1 MPMADVPSSF
11 GTPEALSPLI
21 CRSESDPRPVVVMT
35 CGIAGSGKSFISK
48 WIQTNHPSF
57 HRLSIDSYIYGH
69 HGLYGVD
76 YPKEKY
82 NDYQEEA
89 AAALRSELAQLVQQ
103 GSRDAILDFAFAFQE
118 TRDEWKDLIEESGGR
133 WVLVY
138 LDVDADELRRRVKA
152 RNQLAVKDG
161 DSAFL
166 VTEETLESFIAGFER
181 PVGEGEVVLRLND

>member
-1 MPMADVPSSF
+1 
-11 GTPEALSPLI
+11 
-21 CRSESDPRPVVVMT
+21 
-35 CGIAGSGKSFISK
+35 
-48 WIQTNHPSF
+48 
-57 HRLSIDSYIYGH
+57 
-69 HGLYGVD
+69 VD

-103 GSRDAILDFAFAFQE
+103 GARDAILDFAFAFQE

-166 VTEETLESFIAGFER
+166 VTAEILESFIAGFER

>member
-1 MPMADVPSSF
+1 LGGP
-11 GTPEALSPLI
+11 
-21 CRSESDPRPVVVMT
+21 
-35 CGIAGSGKSFISK
+35 GSGKSSISK
-48 WIQTNHPSF
+48 WIQSNHPSF
-57 HRLSIDSYIYGH
+57 HRLSIDSYIYSH

-166 VTEETLESFIAGFER
+166 VTAEILESFIAGFER